1 MKPVFALL
9 SATVLILAISCSKN
23 GITTKPRIVIK
34 DYTATVLPG
43 GSLVISM
50 DYFDKEGDLDSI
62 FGNKMRFN
70 TDPEILPNQYL
81 ADTFNYP
88 LMVQTAKNQGEIAF
102 QLEYSLLNEQPVFN
116 DTIKFKFYVKDRA
129 GNVSDTII
137 TNQIVAI
144 NE

>member
-1 MKPVFALL
+1 M
-9 SATVLILAISCSKN
+9 
-23 GITTKPRIVIK
+23 
-34 DYTATVLPG
+34 LPG

-102 QLEYSLLNEQPVFN
+102 QLEYGLLNEQPVFN